1 MANKL
6 VIFKKGE
13 DTSSFT
19 GADDKSAAIT
29 GLTAGAVV
37 AAGDYQGA
45 LTDGTSFSDKVDVP
59 GFTVLPAVETPPAST
74 ETTTPTD
81 DGTTAG

>member
-13 DTSSFT
+13 DKPAFT
-19 GADDKSAAIT
+19 GADDKSATIT
-29 GLTAGAVV
+29 GLAAGTAV

-45 LTDGTSFSDKVDVP
+45 LTDGTNYSDKVDVP
-59 GFTVLPAVETPPAST
+59 AFNVPAAQTPPAST
-74 ETTTPTD
+74 EATAPTG